1 MNKLL
6 SFSLYDVGNSVF
18 PMIVIAALTSSYFVN
33 NVVDDPQYGTAL
45 WQFTIGITGIIV
57 AIIMPYLGKIADSRE
72 NGKVFFLRLFSIL

>member
-57 AIIMPYLGKIADSRE
+57 ASSRSAGK
-72 NGKVFFLRLFSIL
+72 SILSLIHI